1 MSLNKTS
8 FIELAI
14 KNNVLQ
20 FGNFITKAGRESP
33 YFFNLGAFDNGVSI
47 KSLGQFYANKILET
61 NIKFDMLYGP
71 AYKGITLVTSIAIS
85 LAEQGVNIPYCF
97 NRKEAKDH
105 GEGGN
110 IVGAPI
116 NGNVLIIDD
125 VISAGTSINESNKL
139 IRNNGGYPV
148 GVFVAIDRQEKG
160 PHGLT
165 ATAEV
170 SGNLELPV
178 YSIINLMD
186 IISYLNQSNIYEDE
200 LTKIKVFQKKY
211 GIT

>member
-33 YFFNLGAFDNGVSI
+33 YFFNLGSFNNGESL
-47 KSLGQFYANKILET
+47 KALGQFYANKIIET

-71 AYKGITLVTSIAIS
+71 AYKGIPLVTAIAIS
-85 LAEQGVNIPYCF
+85 LAEQGINMPYCF
-97 NRKEAKDH
+97 NRKEIKDH
-105 GEGGN
+105 GEGGV
-110 IVGAPI
+110 IVGASI
-116 NGNVLIIDD
+116 SGNVLIIDD

-139 IRNNGGYPV
+139 IRDNGGNPV
-148 GVFVAIDRQEKG
+148 GVFVAIDRLEKG
-160 PHGLT
+160 PLGLT
-165 ATAEV
+165 ATEEV
-170 SGNLELPV
+170 SKNLKLPV
-178 YSIINLMD
+178 YSIIDLLD
-186 IISYLNQSNIYEDE
+186 IIDYLDQSNNYLDE
-200 LTKIKVFQKKY
+200 LDKIKEFQKTY

>member
-47 KSLGQFYANKILET
+47 KSLGQFYANRILET

-170 SGNLELPV
+170 SSNLELPV

-186 IISYLNQSNIYEDE
+186 IISYLNHSNIYEDE

>member
-20 FGNFITKAGRESP
+20 FGNFITKAGRKSP

-170 SGNLELPV
+170 SSNLELPV

>member
-1 MSLNKTS
+1 
-8 FIELAI
+8 
-14 KNNVLQ
+14 
-20 FGNFITKAGRESP
+20 
-33 YFFNLGAFDNGVSI
+33 
-47 KSLGQFYANKILET
+47 
-61 NIKFDMLYGP
+61 MLYGP

-170 SGNLELPV
+170 SSNLELPV

>member
-47 KSLGQFYANKILET
+47 KSLGQFYANRILET

-71 AYKGITLVTSIAIS
+71 AYKGITLVTAIAIS

-170 SGNLELPV
+170 SSNLELPV

>member
-33 YFFNLGAFDNGVSI
+33 YFFNLGAFDNGDSI
-47 KSLGQFYANKILET
+47 KSLGQFYANRILET

-71 AYKGITLVTSIAIS
+71 AYKGITLVTAIAIS
-85 LAEQGVNIPYCF
+85 LAEKGLNIPYCF

-125 VISAGTSINESNKL
+125 VISAGTSINESNEL
-139 IRNNGGYPV
+139 IKNNGGNPV

-165 ATAEV
+165 ATGEV
-170 SGNLELPV
+170 SSNLKLPV
-178 YSIINLMD
+178 YSIINLID
-186 IISYLNQSNIYEDE
+186 IVSYLDQSNIYVDE
-200 LTKIKVFQKKY
+200 LIKIKAFQKKY
-211 GIT
+211 GVT

>member
-8 FIELAI
+8 FIKLAI

-20 FGNFITKAGRESP
+20 FGSFVTKAGRESP
-33 YFFNLGAFDNGVSI
+33 YFFNLGSFDNGDSI
-47 KSLGQFYANKILET
+47 KSLGQFYANRILET
-61 NIKFDMLYGP
+61 KIKFDMLYGP
-71 AYKGITLVTSIAIS
+71 AYKGIPLVTAIAIA
-85 LAEQGVNIPYCF
+85 LAEQGLNIPYCF

-105 GEGGN
+105 GEGGI

-125 VISAGTSINESNKL
+125 VISAGTSINESNQL
-139 IRNNGGYPV
+139 IKANGGYPI

-165 ATAEV
+165 ATGEV
-170 SGNLELPV
+170 SKNLKLPV

-186 IISYLNQSNIYEDE
+186 IVNYLDQSDEYADE
-200 LTKIKVFQKKY
+200 LFKIKEFQKSY